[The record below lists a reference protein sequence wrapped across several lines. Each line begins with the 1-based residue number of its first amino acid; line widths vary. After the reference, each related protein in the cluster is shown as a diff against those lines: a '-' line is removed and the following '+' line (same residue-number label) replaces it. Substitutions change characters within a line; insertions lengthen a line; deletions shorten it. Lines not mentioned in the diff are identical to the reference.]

1 MSEPSVI
8 HLLGK
13 NEPLVRTKERDGL
26 FEGLHVKKRDTMA
39 SPPPR
44 QSKPRRSQ
52 VSRPQKEKKQLT
64 DEQLMYLRLLFDEL
78 DSKHTGYVL
87 QSNYINTLITR
98 NFCSSAIAN
107 HIPIQDIPKSL
118 SELIRSLTP
127 FAHLIREEVPQEDPR
142 QPEISREKL
151 NEYKRLF
158 ELLDKN
164 CNGSVSEEEL
174 AQGLEYHS
182 LRDVQEMVSKYDFDK
197 NRELQFF
204 EFVKMLAPEGARL
217 PSNLEEEYRALD

>member
-13 NEPLVRTKERDGL
+13 NEPLVRTKERDEL
-26 FEGLHVKKRDTMA
+26 FEGLHVKKRA
-39 SPPPR
+39 LANQPR
-44 QSKPRRSQ
+44 KSKGTAK
-52 VSRPQKEKKQLT
+52 VSRPQKEKKPIS

-78 DSKHTGYVL
+78 DPKHTGSVL
-87 QSNYINTLITR
+87 QSHYISTLITR
-98 NFCSSAIAN
+98 RFCSSAVTA
-107 HIPIQDIPKSL
+107 HIPLQDSAKSL
-118 SELIRSLTP
+118 SELIMTLTP
-127 FAHLIREEVPQEDPR
+127 FRHLLREDTPEEDPR

-151 NEYKRLF
+151 AEYKRLF
-158 ELLDKN
+158 ELLDQN
-164 CNGSVSEEEL
+164 CNGMLSEEEL

-197 NRELQFF
+197 NKELQFF

-217 PSNLEEEYRALD
+217 PSGLEEEYKAMD